1 MTKTPAE
8 LVDMTD
14 EEIIAYLESGEGF
27 KDDPAPFD
35 KEQSER
41 VWIGICKKLNLKTEP
56 MDTDRSM
63 NKAWWLGFIAGAITV
78 IFLEICFLVAKIVL

>member
-1 MTKTPAE
+1 MTKTLAE

-27 KDDPAPFD
+27 VDNPAPFD

-41 VWIGICKKLNLKTEP
+41 IWIAICKKLDLKPEP
-56 MDTDRSM
+56 MNTDKSM

-78 IFLEICFLVAKIVL
+78 IFLEICFLVAKIIL